1 MKVNTYVLVERA
13 IDEAVNDACTEIE
26 PLRNLCDLLPEVRN
40 TLSRKLMESMDA
52 IFKFKPQTIVAKKRK

>member
-40 TLSRKLMESMDA
+40 TLSRKLMESMGA
-52 IFKFKPQTIVAKKRK
+52 IFEFKPQTIVAKKRK